1 MVAVNSGQA
10 DDSSPE
16 DRSGDL
22 EQEREIITRNAGISR
37 SRLELVIVLNKMYN
51 LRKYDNIH
59 IFNRSHNHTD
69 FGAVL
74 NFTKQKMVNTRID
87 MSYFLLGENAMIQ
100 KLFSWFLKRTK
111 IQGNEQLK
119 FIHKTQS

>member
-37 SRLELVIVLNKMYN
+37 NRLELVIFLNKMYN
-51 LRKYDNIH
+51 LRKYGNMVDL
-59 IFNRSHNHTD
+59 
-69 FGAVL
+69 L
-74 NFTKQKMVNTRID
+74 NFFNQ
-87 MSYFLLGENAMIQ
+87 
-100 KLFSWFLKRTK
+100 
-111 IQGNEQLK
+111 
-119 FIHKTQS
+119 FI